1 MRRGQRHST
10 TTEDD
15 SGIIGYQKYL
25 HIVNRLAVD
34 NTDAAEP
41 RQPALSQ
48 FLRVSAEEEE
58 HEMAMRLE
66 KYQAVR
72 QDRKLARKRGELNE
86 SLMERTD
93 EESSSEPS
101 EEEVDPAEEERMKKF
116 SKFNFSGMSF
126 KDYVGNVEKSNLKQ
140 EMQNI
145 VQTFTKQ
152 KLTRHHGVHLSQ
164 RKVQVKHPIFRL
176 ISINSFK
183 YIIDRAY
190 LFKLKPGQAAYK
202 EDKIAMKN
210 VYFVLYGQF
219 DYVS

>member
-1 MRRGQRHST
+1 
-10 TTEDD
+10 
-15 SGIIGYQKYL
+15 
-25 HIVNRLAVD
+25 
-34 NTDAAEP
+34 
-41 RQPALSQ
+41 
-48 FLRVSAEEEE
+48 
-58 HEMAMRLE
+58 
-66 KYQAVR
+66 
-72 QDRKLARKRGELNE
+72 
-86 SLMERTD
+86 
-93 EESSSEPS
+93 
-101 EEEVDPAEEERMKKF
+101 MKKF